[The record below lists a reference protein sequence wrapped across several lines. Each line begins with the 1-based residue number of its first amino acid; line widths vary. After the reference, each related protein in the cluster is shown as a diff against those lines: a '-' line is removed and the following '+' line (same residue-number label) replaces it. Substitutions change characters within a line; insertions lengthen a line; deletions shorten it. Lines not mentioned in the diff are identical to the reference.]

1 MALSLRE
8 PSSGPTAA
16 PGAAVRPRAAGSGP
30 SRRRFTDNPRLILLG
45 ILLLI
50 SGVVA
55 MVAFAD
61 RSTVLYPDFLSEVV
75 LSALLIVDLT
85 LVVVLVYLLARY
97 IVKLIVERRKALPFA
112 RFRAKLVAAL
122 LAMTIVPAVL
132 VLIIGSELIRN
143 SADRWFSAPIDQVLE
158 SANRIAAD
166 FYAERERSVVD
177 HAARIARALPTDAVM
192 AADLERLRPSLA
204 AEVQQQRVGMV
215 ELYRVAE
222 VPGPGGVAR
231 RDAEAILAV
240 ESPSL
245 PRGYVRA
252 AADRLASRAIS
263 TGRPQTQH
271 DGLERGGELVR
282 AAALVRGADGR
293 PAGVLIAS
301 DYLSGELAMHS
312 RRITNAFED
321 YKQLK
326 VLKGP
331 LQGVYLSFFLMM
343 TLMVLFSATWMGVY
357 VAKRITR
364 PVQMLSEGAKAIGAG
379 HLDHRIEQETADE
392 FGSLVDAFNTMAA
405 ELAQSQRKL
414 ERSRID
420 VERKN
425 VELED
430 RRRYIETILERI
442 ATGVV
447 SIDAE
452 GRVSTVNSAATRL
465 IGLDQSAVGAPAATV
480 FGHEELEPLG
490 ALVRRASTQQ
500 AATSAHEVALAREGR
515 ELFLAAAATPLPIG
529 PGRSA
534 ADDPLVGGTVLVFE
548 DVTPLIRAQR
558 VAAWRDVARR
568 LAHEIKNPLTPIQLC
583 AERMRRHF
591 STAPPNARA
600 LTEECTTTII
610 SEVESLKA
618 LVDEFA
624 QFARMPAPRA
634 VPGNLHALLDDTLA
648 LYEGLFR
655 AIRIERAY
663 GPELPPV
670 RLDAEQIKRVV
681 INLIDNAVEA
691 IGGMEQEGTAPA
703 AGLITLTTSHD
714 PSNGIVRL
722 VIADNGPGISAADR
736 EKLFMPYYSTKRRG
750 SGLGLA
756 IVRRIIIEHGG
767 SIEVGDNTPHG
778 TKFTIELPC

>member
-1 MALSLRE
+1 MALSLRDVQPLPTGAPPAPPRKPARE
-8 PSSGPTAA
+8 P
-16 PGAAVRPRAAGSGP
+16 
-30 SRRRFTDNPRLILLG
+30 RRRFTDNPRLIILG

-50 SGVVA
+50 AGVVA

-61 RSTVLYPDFLSEVV
+61 RSTELYPDFLSEVV
-75 LSALLIVDLT
+75 LSALLFVDLT

-97 IVKLIVERRKALPFA
+97 IVKLIVERRRALPFA

-166 FYAERERSVVD
+166 FYAERERSVVG
-177 HAARIARALPTDAVM
+177 HAARIARAVPGDAV
-192 AADLERLRPSLA
+192 AAGDVGRLRPLLA
-204 AEVQQQRVGMV
+204 LEVQQQRVGMV
-215 ELYRVAE
+215 EIYRAVDTSA
-222 VPGPGGVAR
+222 PAGRGS
-231 RDAEAILAV
+231 RDAEAVLAV

-252 AADRLASRAIS
+252 AADRLAARALS
-263 TGRPQTQH
+263 TGRSQTQH
-271 DGLERGGELVR
+271 DPLERGGELVR
-282 AAALVRGADGR
+282 AAALVRAADGR
-293 PAGVLIAS
+293 TAGVLIAS

-321 YKQLK
+321 YKQLR

-392 FGSLVDAFNTMAA
+392 FGSLVEAFNTMAA
-405 ELAQSQRKL
+405 ELAHSQRKL

-420 VERKN
+420 LERKN
-425 VELED
+425 VEIED
-430 RRRYIETILERI
+430 RRRYIETILQRI

-447 SIDAE
+447 SVDTQGLI
-452 GRVSTVNSAATRL
+452 STINSAATRL
-465 IGLDQSAVGAPAATV
+465 IGLDESVVGTPAATV
-480 FGHEELEPLG
+480 FAREDLEPLG
-490 ALVRRASTQQ
+490 ALLRRASTQQ
-500 AATSAHEVALAREGR
+500 ATTSAQEVSLAREGR

-529 PGRSA
+529 PGRTA

-600 LTEECTTTII
+600 LTEECTATII

-624 QFARMPAPRA
+624 QFARMPAPRL
-634 VPGNLHALLDDTLA
+634 VPGNLHALLDETLG
-648 LYEGLFR
+648 LYDGLFR

-663 GPELPPV
+663 APDLPAV

-691 IGGMEQEGTAPA
+691 IGAMEQAPEPA
-703 AGLITLTTSHD
+703 TGLITLSTSHE
-714 PSNGIVRL
+714 PANGIVRL
-722 VIADNGPGISAADR
+722 VVADNGPGISTADR

-767 SIEVGDNTPHG
+767 SIEVGDNAPRG
-778 TKFTIELPC
+778 TRFTIDLPC